1 MWSLIATIVALNTVA
16 QGLLKVGA
24 SRGLLSRQMIGGV
37 GAYGLSTLL
46 YVMVLSKAK
55 LTLAYPVIIGAT
67 VVATCIVS
75 VRFLGERVGPV
86 QWAGIGLVVA
96 GIACIAVTRG

>member
-1 MWSLIATIVALNTVA
+1 
-16 QGLLKVGA
+16 
-24 SRGLLSRQMIGGV
+24 
-37 GAYGLSTLL
+37 
-46 YVMVLSKAK
+46 VLSKTK

-67 VVATCIVS
+67 VVATCLVS
-75 VRFLGERVGPV
+75 VRFLDERVGAV

>member
-1 MWSLIATIVALNTVA
+1 MWGLVATIVAVNTVA

-24 SRGLLSRQMIGGV
+24 SRGLLSAAMIGGV

-67 VVATCIVS
+67 VVATCLVS
-75 VRFLGERVGPV
+75 VRFLDERVGAL

-96 GIACIAVTRG
+96 GIACIAVTPG

>member
-1 MWSLIATIVALNTVA
+1 MWGLVATIVAVNTLA

-24 SRGLLSRQMIGGV
+24 GRGFLSAAMIGGV
-37 GAYGLSTLL
+37 AAYGLSTLL

-67 VVATCIVS
+67 VVATCLVS
-75 VRFLGERVGPV
+75 VRFLDERVGPV

>member
-1 MWSLIATIVALNTVA
+1 MWGLVATIVAVNTVA

-24 SRGLLSRQMIGGV
+24 SRGLLSPAMIGGV

-46 YVMVLSKAK
+46 YVTVLSKMK

-67 VVATCIVS
+67 VVATCLVS
-75 VRFLGERVGPV
+75 VRFLDERVGAV

-96 GIACIAVTRG
+96 GIACIGMARG

>member
-1 MWSLIATIVALNTVA
+1 MWVLVVMIVALNTVA
-16 QGLLKVGA
+16 QGLLKVGS
-24 SRGLLSRQMIGGV
+24 SRGLLSAAMVGGV
-37 GAYGLSTLL
+37 GAYGLSMLL
-46 YVMVLSKAK
+46 YVVVLSKAK

-67 VVATCIVS
+67 VVATCLVS
-75 VRFLGERVGPV
+75 VRFLDERVEPL